1 MAEIESQSP
10 QGKTLTIDG
19 KEYDLDKLS
28 EEARNQVVNLRV
40 TDQEIARV
48 KQQLAIYQTARS
60 TYAQALKKALPEVDA
75 AEFQEPTA
83 H

>member
-1 MAEIESQSP
+1 MAEIESQNP
-10 QGKTLTIDG
+10 QSKTLTIDG

-60 TYAQALKKALPEVDA
+60 TYAQALKKSLPEVDGA
-75 AEFQEPTA
+75 DVQEPTA